1 MNDTPKAADT
11 DTHTEC
17 IYTRK
22 GRCKH
27 AELYLHIAPEPC
39 AELDHRAVVDVVGGG
54 IMDGLHRA
62 LLVNMILFSLF
73 AVLYGQEKNQG
84 GVVANM
90 IIAVIFGVAF
100 IVVP

>member
-1 MNDTPKAADT
+1 
-11 DTHTEC
+11 
-17 IYTRK
+17 
-22 GRCKH
+22 
-27 AELYLHIAPEPC
+27 
-39 AELDHRAVVDVVGGG
+39 
-54 IMDGLHRA
+54 MDGLHRA